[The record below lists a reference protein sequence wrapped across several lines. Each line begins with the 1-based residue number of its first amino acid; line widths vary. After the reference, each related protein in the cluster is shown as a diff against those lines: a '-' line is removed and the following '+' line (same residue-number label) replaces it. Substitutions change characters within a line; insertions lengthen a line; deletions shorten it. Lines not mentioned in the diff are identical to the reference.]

1 MDENTQAK
9 IVEAGVDV
17 ESALNRFMGRD
28 DLLLRFLKKFGED
41 PNYELFKES
50 MAEKKYEDA
59 FKAAHSLKGVCGNLS
74 LMSLFQTISKEV
86 EFLRNQQ
93 YEEAE
98 KMLPQVVE
106 EYDKCAGILKT
117 L

>member
-1 MDENTQAK
+1 MDDETRAK
-9 IVEAGVDV
+9 LVEAGVDV
-17 ESALNRFMGRD
+17 KSALDRFMGRD

-41 PNYELFKES
+41 PNYEILKNS
-50 MAEKKYEDA
+50 MAEKKYEEA

-74 LMSLFQTISKEV
+74 MVNLFQTISKEV
-86 EFLRNQQ
+86 EFLRGQQ

-98 KMLPQVVE
+98 KLFPRVVE
-106 EYDKCAGILKT
+106 EYDKSVGILRT

>member
-1 MDENTQAK
+1 MDEMIREK
-9 IVEAGVDV
+9 LVEAGVDV
-17 ESALNRFMGRD
+17 KSALDRFMGRD

-41 PNYELFKES
+41 PNYELFKDS
-50 MAEKKYEDA
+50 MAEKKYEEA

-74 LMSLFQTISKEV
+74 MVSLFQTISKEV
-86 EFLRNQQ
+86 EFLRGQQ

-106 EYDKCAGILKT
+106 EYDKSVAVLKT